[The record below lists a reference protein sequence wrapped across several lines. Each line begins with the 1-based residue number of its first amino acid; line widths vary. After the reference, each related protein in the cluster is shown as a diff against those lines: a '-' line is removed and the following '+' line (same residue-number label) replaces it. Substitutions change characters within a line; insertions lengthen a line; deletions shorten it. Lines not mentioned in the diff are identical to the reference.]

1 MKSSVV
7 NSAGSSVCCNYAT
20 DLCIHGNYASDNVC
34 GILAGFQLLLSVTD
48 MLVGLSVTIMQVIV
62 SVAVM

>member
-1 MKSSVV
+1 MQLIYVFTAIMQMTMS
-7 NSAGSSVCCNYAT
+7 
-20 DLCIHGNYASDNVC
+20 
-34 GILAGFQLLLSVTD
+34 GILAGFQLLLSVTG